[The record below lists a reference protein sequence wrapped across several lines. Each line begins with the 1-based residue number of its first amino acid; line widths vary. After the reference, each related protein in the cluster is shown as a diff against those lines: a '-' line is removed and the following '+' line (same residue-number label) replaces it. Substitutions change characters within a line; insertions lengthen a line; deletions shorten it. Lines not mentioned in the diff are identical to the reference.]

1 MRAALLLCLPLIAAC
16 ASSTDLK
23 KMSTAEV
30 CYAGM
35 VEPDKQQAAFDEVR
49 RRNDDCSKHSAEI
62 DKIRELEARAGG
74 SPSGANVTGGA
85 AKSGGGGMGRGY

>member
-62 DKIRELEARAGG
+62 DKIRELEARAGM
-74 SPSGANVTGGA
+74 SPGASPTDAGTP
-85 AKSGGGGMGRGY
+85 KSGGGMGRGY